1 MGTLAAT
8 KQLISRVSPKTSA
21 LFVCDMQEAFRVHE
35 YKFKEVTEVCKRLIK
50 CASLMDMKILATEQN
65 PRGLGHTIKELDLAA
80 YKIPVFEKTKFTM
93 CIPPVEKFFG
103 SQLESVILCG
113 IEGHVCVLQT
123 TLDFLKKGIHVHVVA
138 DGITSRTQ
146 TDRYFGLRQMERA
159 GAVVR
164 SSESVMFELLG
175 GSDHPKFKEVQQLV
189 KIPSPDT
196 GLLPHFV

>member
-1 MGTLAAT
+1 MKYFFLQKSTICCFSDNWS
-8 KQLISRVSPKTSA
+8 IS
-21 LFVCDMQEAFRVHE
+21 
-35 YKFKEVTEVCKRLIK
+35 
-50 CASLMDMKILATEQN
+50 
-65 PRGLGHTIKELDLAA
+65 GLGHTIKELDLAA

-146 TDRYFGLRQMERA
+146 TDRFVHKNYPSIYSLHKIL
-159 GAVVR
+159 
-164 SSESVMFELLG
+164 SSATSSLFFNFLENKGF
-175 GSDHPKFKEVQQLV
+175 
-189 KIPSPDT
+189 
-196 GLLPHFV
+196 